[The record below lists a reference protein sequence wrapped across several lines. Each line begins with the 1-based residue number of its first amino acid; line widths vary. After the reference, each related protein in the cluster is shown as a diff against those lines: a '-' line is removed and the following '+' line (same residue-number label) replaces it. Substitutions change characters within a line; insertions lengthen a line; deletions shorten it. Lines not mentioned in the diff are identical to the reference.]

1 MECDIPSSSGYL
13 TKKETRR
20 STSST
25 SFETHSYEQEQIYE
39 FFDFDWR
46 NGAKR
51 NAVTLHEQI
60 EISEKATTASCRRKE
75 ITLLKVISTSSLLH
89 FISSL
94 AQQDQDHQS
103 VCLCLHDINLPF

>member
-51 NAVTLHEQI
+51 NAVTENCMNRLRL
-60 EISEKATTASCRRKE
+60 ARR
-75 ITLLKVISTSSLLH
+75 
-89 FISSL
+89 
-94 AQQDQDHQS
+94 QQQAAGGRK
-103 VCLCLHDINLPF
+103 